1 MSNIETQEQI
11 VSALNNLTVMEL
23 IALTKKLEQEWGV
36 EALPQVVQSVGP
48 QVVEAPKEAQTE
60 FDVVL
65 VGFPADKKIAIIKL
79 VREILGLG
87 LLESKAVVEGTLPR
101 AIKEGISKDDA
112 DAIKTKLTEV
122 GAVVEVR

>member
-1 MSNIETQEQI
+1 MSNIENQEQL

-23 IALTKKLEQEWGV
+23 CNLIHKLEEEWGV
-36 EALPQVVQSVGP
+36 KAEAPVVQQVGP

-87 LLESKAVVEGTLPR
+87 LLESKGVVEGVLPK
-101 AIKEGISKDDA
+101 ALKEGISKDDA
-112 DAIKTKLTEV
+112 EGIKTKLTEA

>member
-1 MSNIETQEQI
+1 MSEITQEQL
-11 VSALNNLTVMEL
+11 VSSLNNLTVMEL

-36 EALPQVVQSVGP
+36 KAEAPVVQQVGP

-65 VGFPADKKIAIIKL
+65 VGFPADKKIALIKL

-87 LLESKAVVEGTLPR
+87 LLESKAVVEGALPR

-112 DAIKTKLTEV
+112 DGIKTKLTEV
-122 GAVVEVR
+122 GAIVEVK